1 MVSGEEADAVLDWL
15 RAVRRALASGTGA
28 AMAVPPAFGKPVDVP
43 FDALDCYPGAES
55 SVILDWLR
63 AVRRA
68 LASGTG
74 AAMAVPPAFGKPV
87 DVPFDALDCYPG
99 AESSVIVMDG
109 ERIEGDWVSDGEGA
123 SFVGDRGG
131 DLTRVDLLW
140 GVDVSWKRSS
150 VIVMDGERIEG
161 DWVSDGE
168 GASFVGD
175 RGGDLTRVD
184 LLWGVDVSWKRG
196 LVFNARIESALS
208 GSGLWSEAVENGR
221 CIVPVRAFY
230 ETRNVEGGTGS
241 RKPQYRF
248 SSAGGTALLLAGL
261 RLGDRFVLVTCEPDA
276 VVGRVHSR
284 MPLSLTAPEALG
296 RRGGARSQPHA
307 PLADGAGSLGVA
319 G

>member
-1 MVSGEEADAVLDWL
+1 MCHRFEMVSGEEADAV
-15 RAVRRALASGTGA
+15 
-28 AMAVPPAFGKPVDVP
+28 
-43 FDALDCYPGAES
+43 
-55 SVILDWLR
+55 LDWLR

-140 GVDVSWKRSS
+140 GVDVSWKR
-150 VIVMDGERIEG
+150 
-161 DWVSDGE
+161 
-168 GASFVGD
+168 
-175 RGGDLTRVD
+175 
-184 LLWGVDVSWKRG
+184 G

-221 CIVPVRAFY
+221 CRPVRAF
-230 ETRNVEGGTGS
+230 TRRGMSMAEQAVASPSIGS
-241 RKPQYRF
+241 RVRYGA
-248 SSAGGTALLLAGL
+248 SAGGTAFGRPLRAGHL
-261 RLGDRFVLVTCEPDA
+261 RAR
-276 VVGRVHSR
+276 
-284 MPLSLTAPEALG
+284 

-307 PLADGAGSLGVA
+307 LSLTAPEALAWLDSSTNARDLLAHHAPVPLESQEESAPTNRPADSDQMSLF
-319 G
+319 

>member
-1 MVSGEEADAVLDWL
+1 
-15 RAVRRALASGTGA
+15 
-28 AMAVPPAFGKPVDVP
+28 
-43 FDALDCYPGAES
+43 
-55 SVILDWLR
+55 
-63 AVRRA
+63 
-68 LASGTG
+68 
-74 AAMAVPPAFGKPV
+74 
-87 DVPFDALDCYPG
+87 
-99 AESSVIVMDG
+99 
-109 ERIEGDWVSDGEGA
+109 
-123 SFVGDRGG
+123 
-131 DLTRVDLLW
+131 
-140 GVDVSWKRSS
+140 
-150 VIVMDGERIEG
+150 MDGERIEG

-230 ETRNVEGGTGS
+230 ETRNVDGGTGG

-248 SSAGGTALLLAGL
+248 ASAGGTALLLAGL

-284 MPLSLTAPEALG
+284 MPLSLTAPEALAWLDRSTDARDLLARHAPVPLESQEESAPPTVPPTPTKCRCSNRSG
-296 RRGGARSQPHA
+296 RGLMRGARRCATSWSRESGPPLPWERPFPRA
-307 PLADGAGSLGVA
+307 PIGGSIPGPCCE
-319 G
+319 